1 MIWMYYFFC
10 RHKNLEK
17 EHQRMIEAHNQ
28 ETRTLK
34 NKTDA
39 SLEFMKQ
46 EHNLA
51 SAKVRKKKCSG
62 I

>member
-1 MIWMYYFFC
+1 MHVFFFC

-17 EHQRMIEAHNQ
+17 EHQRMMEAHNQ
-28 ETRTLK
+28 EIRTLK

-51 SAKVRKKKCSG
+51 SAKVRKKSCSG